1 MIVTKT
7 GNEWRALKFE
17 LADSEDPIPRYM
29 QYDCKSTV
37 SDLDDVVEPEHNDRV
52 YIADTGYT
60 YHYTLNETWQIVP
73 VSRERTAM
81 SEL

>member
-7 GNEWRALKFE
+7 GNEWRAMKFE
-17 LADSEDPIPRYM
+17 IAETEDPISRYK
-29 QYDCKSTV
+29 QWDSKSTV
-37 SDLDDVVEPEHNDRV
+37 ADLDDVVEPELFDRV
-52 YIADTGYT
+52 YIADTGFT